1 MNQRTLTMT
10 VAAPAPAS
18 GKPAVPVEQWGK
30 DHWSTFA
37 YLECRAVDHDGV
49 INREHMR
56 CDKDRHPGLANS
68 ANRYGGDNPRK
79 YPTVLKGGLELS
91 DHDDWDC
98 FEDLIAVGLVTWE
111 GTGIAPVVKF
121 TDKGR
126 VIAGRLRAFKA
137 EGGSFGDFNPGTL

>member
-1 MNQRTLTMT
+1 MTQRTLTMT
-10 VAAPAPAS
+10 IAAPAAAS
-18 GKPAVPVEQWGK
+18 GKPSVPVEQWGK

-56 CDKDRHPGLANS
+56 CDPDRHPALANS
-68 ANRYGGDNPRK
+68 ANRLGGSHK
-79 YPTVLKGGLELS
+79 YPTMLKGGMELS
-91 DHDDWDC
+91 NHDDWDC

-111 GTGIAPVVKF
+111 GTGTHPEVKF

-137 EGGSFGDFNPGTL
+137 ERGNFADFNPGTL